1 MRIIAIANQKGG
13 CGKTTT
19 SINLAACLSHLQR
32 KTLLIDFDP
41 QGHSTCGLGITAEE
55 LPYTL
60 YDLLCAGEGPRPS
73 VSEVMVDLEPCLS
86 LLPSYVILSKIE
98 EEYPRAQDFEGILAR
113 CLDLPWLE
121 QQGFEFILIDCP
133 PNLGKL
139 TNSAFESSSDVL
151 IPIEPSFFS
160 LHGLAKISET
170 LELIR
175 SRRILSLEIHAL
187 MTLFDGDSGFAKE
200 VHDNIYKNFKQQLF
214 KTVIHT
220 HTLLKESCAAGQSIL
235 SYAPDSPP
243 AKDYLE
249 LAIEFLERA
258 DGRAQRTGLSSDAEV
273 RMCFGP
279 KRVIGGMMFQFYNPM
294 ATRVQIAGDFS
305 GWIPVPLF
313 QRTSDGVWQIVVS
326 ILSGHYRYKFIVDGD
341 WQMDPS
347 HPFQMKN
354 NFGSYD
360 SYVELSR
367 IA

>member
-1 MRIIAIANQKGG
+1 MRVIAIANQKGG

-41 QGHSTCGLGITAEE
+41 QGHSTCGLGVVAEK

-60 YDLLCAGEGPRPS
+60 YDLICAGEGPRPLLS
-73 VSEVMVDLEPCLS
+73 DVIVELDPCLA

-98 EEYPRAQDFEGILAR
+98 AEYARPQDFEGVLVR
-113 CLDLPWLE
+113 SLDLPWLE
-121 QQGFEFILIDCP
+121 QQGIEFILIDCP

-139 TNSAFESSSDVL
+139 TYSAFESASDVL

-170 LELIR
+170 LEQIKI
-175 SRRILSLEIHAL
+175 RRIFPVEVHAL
-187 MTLFDGDSGFAKE
+187 MTLFDGDNGFAKE
-200 VHDNIYKNFKQQLF
+200 VHDNVYKNFQQKLF

-220 HTLLKESCAAGQSIL
+220 HSLLKEASAAGQSIVR
-235 SYAPDSPP
+235 YAPDSPP
-243 AKDYLE
+243 CRDYLE
-249 LAIEFLERA
+249 LAVELLDRIE
-258 DGRAQRTGLSSDAEV
+258 GTVRTASHSSESEV
-273 RMCFGP
+273 RMRFGP
-279 KRVIGGMMFQFYNPM
+279 KRVIGGMMFQYYNRL
-294 ATRVQIAGDFS
+294 ASRVQIAGDFS
-305 GWIPVPLF
+305 GWIPTPMF
-313 QRTSDGVWQIVVS
+313 QRTTDGVWQIVVP
-326 ILSGHYRYKFIVDGD
+326 ITSGHYRYKFIVDGE

-360 SYVELSR
+360 SYVELNR

>member
-19 SINLAACLSHLQR
+19 SINLAACLAHLQR
-32 KTLLIDFDP
+32 KTLLVDFDP
-41 QGHSTCGLGITAEE
+41 QGHSTCGLGLTAEE
-55 LPYTL
+55 LPFTL
-60 YDLLCAGEGPRPS
+60 YDLICAGEGPRPS
-73 VSEVMVDLEPCLS
+73 IAEVMVDLSSNLS
-86 LLPSYVILSKIE
+86 ILPSYVILSKIE
-98 EEYPRAQDFEGILAR
+98 EEYSRPLDFEGVLIR
-113 CLDLPWLE
+113 SLDIPWLE
-121 QQGFEFILIDCP
+121 QQGFEFIVIDCP

-139 TNSAFESSSDVL
+139 TNSAFESASDVL

-170 LELIR
+170 LEVIK
-175 SRRILSLEIHAL
+175 SRRILSMEIHAL

-200 VHDNIYKNFKQQLF
+200 VHDNIYKHFKHQLF

-220 HTLLKESCAAGQSIL
+220 HSLLKESCAAGQSIL
-235 SYAPDSPP
+235 TYAPESLP

-249 LAIEFLERA
+249 LAIEFLERVN
-258 DGRAQRTGLSSDAEV
+258 GRLRQTGLSSDADA

-279 KRVIGGMMFQFYNPM
+279 KRVIGGMMFQYYNPT
-294 ATRVQIAGDFS
+294 ASRVQIAGDFS
-305 GWIPVPLF
+305 GWIPVPLY
-313 QRTSDGVWQIVVS
+313 RRSSDGVWRIVVS

>member
-1 MRIIAIANQKGG
+1 MRVVAIANQKGG

-19 SINLAACLSHLQR
+19 SINLAAGLSHLQK

-41 QGHSTCGLGITAEE
+41 QGHSTCGLGIEAES

-60 YDLLCAGEGPRPS
+60 YDLISNRPARRPALP
-73 VSEVMVDLEPCLS
+73 EVIVEIDSHLS

-98 EEYPRAQDFEGILAR
+98 EEYARPQDFEGVLVR
-113 CLDLPWLE
+113 SLDIPWLE
-121 QQGFEFILIDCP
+121 QQGYEFILIDCP

-139 TNSAFESSSDVL
+139 TYSAFESSSDVI

-170 LELIR
+170 LEQIKG
-175 SRRILSLEIHAL
+175 RRIFPMETHAL
-187 MTLFDGDSGFAKE
+187 MTLFDGDNGFAKE
-200 VHDNIYKNFKQQLF
+200 VHDNVYKNFREKLF

-220 HTLLKESCAAGQSIL
+220 HNLLKEASGAGQSIL
-235 SYAPDSPP
+235 QYAPDST
-243 AKDYLE
+243 ACRDYLE
-249 LAIEFLERA
+249 LAVEFLDRVEGTYKTARH
-258 DGRAQRTGLSSDAEV
+258 SSESEAKM
-273 RMCFGP
+273 RFGP
-279 KRVIGGMMFQFYNPM
+279 KRVIGGMMFQFYNQE
-294 ATRVQIAGDFS
+294 ASRVQIAGDFS
-305 GWIPVPLF
+305 GWIPLPMF
-313 QRTSDGVWQIVVS
+313 ARPTDGVWQIV
-326 ILSGHYRYKFIVDGD
+326 IPITSGHYRYKFIVDGE

-360 SYVELSR
+360 SYVELNR

>member
-1 MRIIAIANQKGG
+1 VRIIAIANQKGG

-19 SINLAACLSHLQR
+19 SINLAASLSHLQR

-60 YDLLCAGEGPRPS
+60 YDLICAGDGPRPS
-73 VSEVMVDLEPCLS
+73 IAEVMIDLEPNLS
-86 LLPSYVILSKIE
+86 ILPSYVILSKIE
-98 EEYPRAQDFEGILAR
+98 EEYPRAEDFAGVLVR
-113 CLDLPWLE
+113 CLDIPWLE
-121 QQGFEFILIDCP
+121 QQGFEFIVIDCP

-139 TNSAFESSSDVL
+139 TNSAFESASDVL
-151 IPIEPSFFS
+151 IPIEPSFFA

-170 LELIR
+170 LELIK
-175 SRRILSLEIHAL
+175 SRRILAMEIHAL

-200 VHDNIYKNFKQQLF
+200 VHDNIYKNFKHQLF

-220 HTLLKESCAAGQSIL
+220 HMLLKESCASGQSIL
-235 SYAPDSPP
+235 SYAPESLP

-258 DGRAQRTGLSSDAEV
+258 DGRARRMGLSSDADV
-273 RMCFGP
+273 RMRFGP
-279 KRVIGGMMFQFYNPM
+279 KRVIGGMMFQYYNPT
-294 ATRVQIAGDFS
+294 ASRVQIAGDFS

-313 QRTSDGVWQIVVS
+313 QRTTDGVWRIVVS
-326 ILSGHYRYKFIVDGD
+326 ILSGHYRYKFIVDGE